1 MLLAQNNPA
10 KAVYHLEQDPRN
22 PFSMLLLVRAYE
34 QLGAKED
41 AERMRQALAGFNE
54 PNIDQA
60 LVVPQFRKET
70 GIASAHLP
78 KP

>member
-1 MLLAQNNPA
+1 
-10 KAVYHLEQDPRN
+10 
-22 PFSMLLLVRAYE
+22 MLLLVRAYE